1 METFMPTQHAG
12 PHAHHTLRIAAAIL
26 IFLPMALSPLW
37 AQTAL
42 VTTVSDDFNRN
53 NGGLGASWTS
63 LPGGGLGIMA
73 GQATGGAAGQFTG
86 SYRSAESFN
95 PNQYSEI
102 GITSTAFSTST
113 HQWIGASV
121 RNQTNGDLYVGIYW
135 NNLGGTSVLRLYK
148 RISGNFTQLGTEY
161 VSGTLP
167 AGTKLKTIATGT
179 TVSLL
184 LDGTVRISVYDADL
198 GSGSPGIMA
207 YDLAT
212 ADNWNASD
220 FSTGAGAASDNFDR
234 AGTALGANWTGL
246 PDGALALE
254 SNQVSGATAG
264 QLSASMRTGELYDT
278 NQYSEI
284 KTTAT
289 QLYGNQW
296 IGATVRTQ
304 ASGDLYLGMY
314 WWNNG
319 NPLLRL
325 YKRISGGFTQLGPEY
340 ASGALPAGTALK
352 LMARGTTISFLQD
365 GVERIS
371 VFDDNLYGGAP
382 GVMAFDTAT
391 ADNWS
396 AATANFEAHFLGA
409 DANRVESYNMSSN
422 YNGYGPHVLHVLRP
436 SNPAPNMAHNFL
448 FALPVEAEGDHNFGN
463 AMETLRA
470 LNTQDAYNLTIIEP
484 SFPLPPWYADSPM
497 DLNYRFE
504 SFMALELQPWVK
516 ANLATTGQEKYWLL
530 GFSKSGVGGLDLIL
544 KYPDLFTV
552 AAAWDFPADMS
563 TYTQFNA
570 SSNYGTEEN
579 FQNNYRLT
587 SGFVSARKAPFLT
600 NNRLWISGYNAFQTD
615 LNDFDSLLTILGV
628 QHTMGVPSLESHSWN
643 AFWVPGALAGLSD
656 ASIAFSNAPPSGGGG
671 SGTPATAISITVA
684 ISAITSNNS
693 AVAAGYLVNES
704 ATAPAA
710 NDTGWMGA
718 PPPSYTFSSA
728 GTKNVYVWV
737 KDTAGKVSLSSS
749 ASVTIT
755 LAGN

>member
-1 METFMPTQHAG
+1 MPTQHASS
-12 PHAHHTLRIAAAIL
+12 PAHNILRIAAAIL
-26 IFLPMALSPLW
+26 VFYLAAFSPLF

-42 VTTVSDDFNRN
+42 VTTASDDFNRN
-53 NGGLGASWTS
+53 NGGLGVSWTS
-63 LPGGGLGIMA
+63 LPGEGLGILT
-73 GQATGGAAGQFTG
+73 GQATGGAVGQFTG

-102 GITSTAFSTST
+102 EITSTPFSTST

-121 RNQTNGDLYVGIYW
+121 RNQANGDLYVGIYW
-135 NNLGGTSVLRLYK
+135 NNLGGTPVLRLYK

-212 ADNWNASD
+212 ADNWNAGD
-220 FSTGAGAASDNFDR
+220 FSVGAGAASDNFDR
-234 AGTALGANWTGL
+234 VGTTLGANWTGL
-246 PDGALALE
+246 SDGALALL
-254 SNQVSGATAG
+254 SNQVSGAAAG
-264 QLSASMRTGELYDT
+264 RLSASMRTGELYDA

-304 ASGDLYLGMY
+304 ANGDLYLGMY

-319 NPLLRL
+319 SPVLRL
-325 YKRISGGFTQLGPEY
+325 YKRTSGGFTQIGPQY

-371 VFDDNLYGGAP
+371 VFDNNLQGGAP
-382 GVMAFDTAT
+382 GIMAYDTAT

-396 AATANFEAHFLGA
+396 AGTANFEAHFLRA
-409 DANRVESYNMSSN
+409 DANGVESYNMSSN
-422 YNGYGPHVLHVLRP
+422 YNGYGPHVLRVLRP

-448 FALPVEAEGDHNFGN
+448 FALPVEAEGSNNFGN

-470 LNTQDAYNLTIIEP
+470 LNAQNAYNLTIIEP
-484 SFPLPPWYADSPM
+484 SFPLPPWYADSPL
-497 DLNYRFE
+497 DPNYRFE
-504 SFMALELQPWVK
+504 SFMVLELQPWVK

-563 TYTQFNA
+563 TYAQFDA
-570 SSNYGTEEN
+570 SSSYGTEEN

-600 NNRLWISGYNAFQTD
+600 NNRLWISGYNAFQAD
-615 LNDFDSLLTILGV
+615 LNDFDSLLTSLGI
-628 QHTMGVPSLESHSWN
+628 QHTKGVPSLESHSWN
-643 AFWVPGALAGLSD
+643 TFWVPGALAGLSE
-656 ASIAFSNAPPSGGGG
+656 ASIALSGAPPSGEGGG

-684 ISAITSNNS
+684 ISAVNTNNS
-693 AVAAGYLVNES
+693 AAAAGYLVNES
-704 ATAPAA
+704 ASAPAA
-710 NDTGWMGA
+710 NDTGWMGT
-718 PPPSYTFSSA
+718 PPSSYTFSSP
-728 GTKNVYVWV
+728 GTKALYVWV
-737 KDTAGKVSLSSS
+737 KDTAGNVSLSSS

-755 LAGN
+755 LASN

>member
-1 METFMPTQHAG
+1 MPTQHAG
-12 PHAHHTLRIAAAIL
+12 PHTHNILRIAAAIL
-26 IFLPMALSPLW
+26 MFLLMAFSPLV
-37 AQTAL
+37 AQTTP
-42 VTTVSDDFNRN
+42 VTTASDNFNRN
-53 NGGLGASWTS
+53 NGGLGVSWTS
-63 LPGGGLGIMA
+63 LPGGGLGILA

-102 GITSTAFSTST
+102 EITSTAFSTST

-121 RNQTNGDLYVGIYW
+121 RNQANGNLYVGIYW
-135 NNLGGTSVLRLYK
+135 NNLGGSPVLRLYK

-161 VSGTLP
+161 ASGTLA
-167 AGTKLKTIATGT
+167 AGTKLRTIATGT

-184 LDGTVRISVYDADL
+184 LDGTVKISVSDADL

-212 ADNWNASD
+212 ADNWNAGD
-220 FSTGAGAASDNFDR
+220 FSLGAGAASDNFDR
-234 AGTALGANWTGL
+234 AGTSLGANWTGL
-246 PDGALALE
+246 PDGALALI
-254 SNQVSGATAG
+254 SNQVSGAAAG
-264 QLSASMRTGELYDT
+264 QISASIRTSESYDA

-289 QLYGNQW
+289 QLFGSQW

-304 ASGDLYLGMY
+304 ANGDLYLGMY

-319 NPLLRL
+319 NPVLGLF
-325 YKRISGGFTQLGPEY
+325 KRISGGFTQLGQQY

-371 VFDDNLYGGAP
+371 VFDSDLYGGAP
-382 GVMAFDTAT
+382 GIMAFDTAT

-396 AATANFEAHFLGA
+396 AGTANFEAHFLGA
-409 DANRVESYNMSSN
+409 DANGVESYDMSSN
-422 YNGYGPHVLHVLRP
+422 YNGYGPHVLRVLRP
-436 SNPAPNMAHNFL
+436 DNPAPNMAHNFL
-448 FALPVEAEGDHNFGN
+448 FALPVEAEGNSNFGN

-470 LNTQDAYNLTIIEP
+470 LNAQNTYNVTIIEP
-484 SFPLPPWYADSPM
+484 SFPLPPWYADSPL

-504 SFMALELQPWVK
+504 SFMAVELQPWVK

-530 GFSKSGVGGLDLIL
+530 GFSKSGVGGLSLIL

-563 TYTQFNA
+563 TYTQYNA
-570 SSNYGTEEN
+570 STNYGTEDN

-587 SGFVSARKAPFLT
+587 SGFVSARKAPFLA
-600 NNRLWISGYNAFQTD
+600 NNRLWISGYNVFQTD
-615 LNDFDSLLTILGV
+615 LDDFDSLLTGLGV
-628 QHTMGVPSLESHSWN
+628 QHTKGAASLASHSWN
-643 AFWVPGALAGLSD
+643 TSWVPGALAGLSD
-656 ASIAFSNAPPSGGGG
+656 ASIAFSGTPPSGG

-684 ISAITSNNS
+684 ISAITGNNS

-710 NDTGWMGA
+710 NDAGWLGT
-718 PPPSYTFSSA
+718 PPSSYTFSSA
-728 GTKNVYVWV
+728 GTKNLYVWV
-737 KDTAGKVSLSSS
+737 KDTAGNVSLSSS

-755 LAGN
+755 LANN